1 MEILSCENIA
11 FKYNESTDYAIS
23 DCTFSVKKGE
33 KIMLCG
39 ASGSGKSTL
48 LRLLKRELSPRGE
61 LSGNITLM
69 GKDRSELSDRE
80 SAEKIGFVMQS
91 PDSQTVC
98 DKVSAELAFGLES
111 FGVKSGEI
119 QSRVGEMAAFFGIEP
134 LYDRDISTLS
144 GGQKQLVALCSVMVT
159 DPDILLL
166 DEPTAQLDPVAA
178 RELLGILDRLN
189 KEMGVTIIIAEH
201 DPEEL
206 FDSCDKIL
214 YLAKGKTE
222 FFGTPALT
230 AKYFVENALEGFLPE
245 TAKAFAKLCEDLPL
259 NVRQGRA
266 KLEKLGVTD
275 IPKQAVTDTERA
287 EPYALQCKNLWQR
300 YEKNSP
306 DILKGCDL
314 GIRKG
319 ECYGLLGSNGG
330 GKSTLLRVIC
340 GLYKPY
346 MGTVSLFGKK
356 QKAYKNGSLFREML
370 AFLPQEPV
378 TMFVKESVRE
388 DLLQSGDKVTVENVS
403 QRMGIEHLLDRH
415 PWDLSGGEIQK
426 CAFAKI
432 LLADPKIIVLDEC
445 TKGMDSFAKK
455 ALGDILLDLKDEGR
469 TILLVTHD
477 LEFAAQYCDRCGLL
491 FDGKIVAEDNA
502 VEFFS
507 HNRFYTTAAAKL
519 TRGFFS
525 GAVTST
531 AVRERLAMVK
541 RGQNEQ

>member
-1 MEILSCENIA
+1 MEILSCENVA
-11 FKYNESTDYAIS
+11 FKYIESTDYAIS

-119 QSRVGEMAAFFGIEP
+119 QSRVGEMAAFFGIES

-144 GGQKQLVALCSVMVT
+144 GGQKQLVALCSVMAT

-230 AKYFVENALEGFLPE
+230 AKHFVKNALEGFLSE
-245 TAKAFAKLCEDLPL
+245 TAKVFARLCDDLPL

-275 IPKQAVTDTERA
+275 IPKQAVNDTERA
-287 EPYALQCKNLWQR
+287 EPYALQCKDLWQR

-340 GLYKPY
+340 GLCKPY

-432 LLADPKIIVLDEC
+432 LLADPKILVLDEC

-455 ALGDILLDLKDEGR
+455 ALGDILLSLKDEGR

-507 HNRFYTTAAAKL
+507 HNRFYTTAAARL

>member
-1 MEILSCENIA
+1 MEILSCENVA

-144 GGQKQLVALCSVMVT
+144 GGQKQLVALCSVMAT

-245 TAKAFAKLCEDLPL
+245 TSKAFSGLCDDLPL

-306 DILKGCDL
+306 DILKSCDL

-319 ECYGLLGSNGG
+319 EYYGLLGSNGG

-340 GLYKPY
+340 GLCKPY

-388 DLLQSGDKVTVENVS
+388 DLLQSGEKSAVENVS
-403 QRMGIEHLLDRH
+403 QRMGIENLLDRH

-455 ALGDILLDLKDEGR
+455 ALGDILLGLKDEGR

-507 HNRFYTTAAAKL
+507 RNRFYTTAAARL

-541 RGQNEQ
+541 RGQNE

>member
-1 MEILSCENIA
+1 MEILSCENVA

-61 LSGNITLM
+61 LSGNITIM

-144 GGQKQLVALCSVMVT
+144 GGQKQLVALCSVMAT

-230 AKYFVENALEGFLPE
+230 AKYFVENALDGFLPE
-245 TAKAFAKLCEDLPL
+245 TAKAFARLCDDLPL

-275 IPKQAVTDTERA
+275 IPKQAVNDTERA
-287 EPYALQCKNLWQR
+287 EPYALQCKDLWQR

-340 GLYKPY
+340 GLCKPY

-356 QKAYKNGSLFREML
+356 QKAYKNGSLFHEML

-426 CAFAKI
+426 CAFGKI

-455 ALGDILLDLKDEGR
+455 ALGDILLGLKDEGR

-507 HNRFYTTAAAKL
+507 HNRFYTTAAARL

-531 AVRERLAMVK
+531 AVRERLAMVN